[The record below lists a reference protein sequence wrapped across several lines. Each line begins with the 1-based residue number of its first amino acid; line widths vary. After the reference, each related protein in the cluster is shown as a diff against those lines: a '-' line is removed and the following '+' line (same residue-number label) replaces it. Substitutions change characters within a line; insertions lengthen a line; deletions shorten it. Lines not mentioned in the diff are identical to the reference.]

1 MYDYTSTGGCECH
14 LKLRAPPP
22 LILLFSFSSNH
33 SPPRQVH
40 VVWRVV
46 CPGSD
51 VVRVPRK
58 SVVLRAALGRP
69 HDLELRQLTDDVHC
83 INQRC
88 VLPLPLQGEQL
99 VLFVDKADNVL
110 VDKAAT

>member
-1 MYDYTSTGGCECH
+1 
-14 LKLRAPPP
+14 
-22 LILLFSFSSNH
+22 
-33 SPPRQVH
+33 
-40 VVWRVV
+40 
-46 CPGSD
+46 
-51 VVRVPRK
+51 
-58 SVVLRAALGRP
+58 VLRAVLGRP